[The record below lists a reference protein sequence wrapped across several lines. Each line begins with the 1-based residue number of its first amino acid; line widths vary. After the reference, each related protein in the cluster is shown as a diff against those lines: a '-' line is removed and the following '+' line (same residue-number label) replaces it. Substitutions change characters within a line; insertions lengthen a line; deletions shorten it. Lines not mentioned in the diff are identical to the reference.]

1 MQPFLLLLLAGCGS
15 DASTEKPT
23 EEPTVIL
30 LPEDL
35 AVVRTQSISTGPR
48 ISGTLTAAE
57 TAALRAESAGSV
69 VGLSAEIGDRVE
81 KGAVLAKIESQVAS
95 SAYVSTQSAVVSA
108 TQDASNARREIER
121 VRRLAEA
128 GALSPHDVEAA
139 EAGLAAAEARLAGAK
154 AQDAQMGEQV
164 GNTTVR
170 SPIDGIVSERAVGLG
185 DIVAP
190 GTPLFTVIEPSSL
203 RLEGAVPAAS
213 ATTLAIGTPVKFE
226 VQGFEGKPFDGTIE
240 RISPAVDPM
249 TRQIPILVSI
259 PNPEGKLLA
268 GLFAE
273 GRVATETHEGLVVPA
288 GAVDL
293 AGLRPSVLRVKDGA
307 IELVEIDV
315 GIHDT
320 EGELIEATSGLQ
332 QGDQIVLQGK
342 GDVKAGARVE
352 LRQENATTTPASAD
366 ASASAE
372 R

>member
-1 MQPFLLLLLAGCGS
+1 MHVFLLLLLTGCGS

-23 EEPTVIL
+23 EEPAVIL

-35 AVVRTQSISTGPR
+35 AIVRTQPISTGPR

-57 TAALRAESAGSV
+57 TATLRAESAGSV
-69 VGLSAEIGDRVE
+69 VDVQAEIGDHVK
-81 KGAVLAKIESQVAS
+81 KGALLAKIESQVAS
-95 SAYVSTQSAVVSA
+95 SAYVSTQSAVLSA
-108 TQDASNARREIER
+108 QQDASNARREVER
-121 VRRLAEA
+121 VKRLNEA
-128 GALSPHDVEAA
+128 GAVSPHDVEAA

-154 AQDAQMGEQV
+154 AQEAQMGEQV
-164 GNTTVR
+164 GNATLR
-170 SPIDGIVSERAVGLG
+170 SPIDGIVSQRAVGLG
-185 DIVAP
+185 DIVSP
-190 GTPLFTVIEPSSL
+190 GMPLFTIIEPSSL

-213 ATTLAIGTPVKFE
+213 ATSLAIGTPVKFE
-226 VQGFEGKPFDGTIE
+226 VQGFEGKPFDGKIE

-249 TRQIPILVSI
+249 TRQIPILVGI
-259 PNPEGKLLA
+259 PNPEGRLLA

-273 GRVATETHEGLVVPA
+273 GRVATETHEALVVPA

-293 AGLRPSVLRVKDGA
+293 AGLRPSVLRLKDDA
-307 IELVEIDV
+307 IELVEIDI

-320 EGELIEATSGLQ
+320 EDELVEVKSGLQ
-332 QGDQIVLQGK
+332 EGDKLVMQGK

-352 LRQENATTTPASAD
+352 LRDQNTTSPAAAD

>member
-1 MQPFLLLLLAGCGS
+1 MYSFLLLLLTGCGS
-15 DASTEKPT
+15 DASTAKPT
-23 EEPTVIL
+23 EEPAVIL

-35 AVVRTQSISTGPR
+35 AEVRKQPISTGPR
-48 ISGTLTAAE
+48 ISGTLAAAE

-69 VGLSAEIGDRVE
+69 VDVQAEIGDHVK

-95 SAYVSTQSAVVSA
+95 SAYLSTQSAVVSA
-108 TQDASNARREIER
+108 TQDAVNARREVER
-121 VRRLAEA
+121 VKRLAEA
-128 GALSPHDVEAA
+128 GALSAHDVEAA

-154 AQDAQMGEQV
+154 AQEAQMGEQV

-190 GTPLFTVIEPSSL
+190 GAPLFTVIEPSSL

-213 ATTLAIGTPVKFE
+213 ATSLQIGTPVKFE
-226 VQGFEGKPFDGTIE
+226 VQGFEGKPFEGKIE

-249 TRQIPILVSI
+249 TRQIPILVGI
-259 PNPEGKLLA
+259 PNPEGRLLA

-273 GRVATETHEGLVVPA
+273 GRVAAETHEALVVPA
-288 GAVDL
+288 GAVDFT
-293 AGLRPSVLRVKDGA
+293 GLRPSVLRLKDGA
-307 IELVEIDV
+307 IELVPIDI
-315 GIHDT
+315 GIHDS
-320 EGELIEATSGLQ
+320 EDELVEVMSGLE
-332 QGDQIVLQGK
+332 QGDKLVMQGK

-352 LRQENATTTPASAD
+352 LRDQNATSPAAAD

>member
-1 MQPFLLLLLAGCGS
+1 MHAFLLLLLTGCGS
-15 DASTEKPT
+15 DATETPAET
-23 EEPTVIL
+23 PAVIL

-35 AVVRTQSISTGPR
+35 AQVRKAPISMGPR

-57 TAALRAESAGSV
+57 SAALRAESAGSV
-69 VGLSAEIGDRVE
+69 VDLQAEIGDHVK
-81 KGAVLAKIESQVAS
+81 KGDVLAKIESQVAN
-95 SAYVSTQSAVVSA
+95 SAYISTQSAVVSA
-108 TQDASNARREIER
+108 TQDVTNARREIER
-121 VRRLAEA
+121 VKRLQEA

-154 AQDAQMGEQV
+154 AQEAQMGEQV

-170 SPIDGIVSERAVGLG
+170 SPIDGIVSERSIGLG

-190 GTPLFTVIEPSSL
+190 GAPLFTVIEPSSL

-213 ATTLAIGTPVKFE
+213 ATSLQIGATVRFE
-226 VQGFEGKPFDGTIE
+226 VQGFEGKPFDGKIE

-249 TRQIPILVSI
+249 TRQIPILVGI
-259 PNPEGKLLA
+259 PNPEGRLLA

-273 GRVATETHEGLVVPA
+273 GRVDAETHEGLVVPA
-288 GAVDL
+288 GAVDFT
-293 AGLRPSVLRVKDGA
+293 GLRPSVLRVTDGA
-307 IELVEIDV
+307 LELVPIDIGIHDSEDELVEV
-315 GIHDT
+315 
-320 EGELIEATSGLQ
+320 TSGLE
-332 QGDQIVLQGK
+332 QGDKLVMQGK

-352 LRQENATTTPASAD
+352 LRDQNATSPAAAD

>member
-1 MQPFLLLLLAGCGS
+1 MHALLLLLLTGCGS
-15 DASTEKPT
+15 DASTAKPA
-23 EEPTVIL
+23 EPPVVIL

-35 AVVRTQSISTGPR
+35 AEVRREPISTGPR
-48 ISGTLTAAE
+48 ISGTLTAAA

-69 VGLSAEIGDRVE
+69 IDLQAEIGDHVT
-81 KGAVLAKIESQVAS
+81 KGSVLAKIESQVAS

-108 TQDASNARREIER
+108 TQDAANARREIER
-121 VRRLAEA
+121 VKRLAEA
-128 GALSPHDVEAA
+128 GAMSQYDVEAA
-139 EAGLAAAEARLAGAK
+139 EAALAAAEARLAGAK
-154 AQDAQMGEQV
+154 AQEAQMGEQV
-164 GNTTVR
+164 GDTTVR

-190 GTPLFTVIEPSSL
+190 GAPLFTVIEPSSL

-213 ATTLAIGTPVKFE
+213 ATSLQIGTPVRFE
-226 VQGFEGKPFDGTIE
+226 VQGFEGKPFEGKVQ

-249 TRQIPILVSI
+249 TRQIPILVDI
-259 PNPEGKLLA
+259 PNPEGRLLA

-293 AGLRPSVLRVKDGA
+293 TGLRPSVLRVKDGTV
-307 IELVEIDV
+307 ELVEIEI

-320 EGELIEATSGLQ
+320 EGERVEVKSGLEP
-332 QGDQIVLQGK
+332 GDPIVMQGK
-342 GDVKAGARVE
+342 GDVKAGSRVE
-352 LRQENATTTPASAD
+352 LRDGNEPSNAAD

>member
-1 MQPFLLLLLAGCGS
+1 MHALLLLLLTGCGS
-15 DASTEKPT
+15 DASTETPT
-23 EEPTVIL
+23 EEPAVIL

-35 AVVRTQSISTGPR
+35 AIVRSQAISTGPR

-69 VGLSAEIGDRVE
+69 VDVQAEIGDRVE
-81 KGAVLAKIESQVAS
+81 KGTVLAKIESQVAS
-95 SAYVSTQSAVVSA
+95 SAFVSTQSAVVSA
-108 TQDASNARREIER
+108 TQDATNARREIER
-121 VRRLAEA
+121 VKRLAEA

-154 AQDAQMGEQV
+154 AQEAQMGEQV

-190 GTPLFTVIEPSSL
+190 GAPLFTVIEPSSL

-226 VQGFEGKPFDGTIE
+226 VQGFEGKPFEGTIE

-249 TRQIPILVSI
+249 TRQIPILVGI

-273 GRVATETHEGLVVPA
+273 GRVATETHEGLVIPS

-293 AGLRPSVLRVKDGA
+293 TGLRPSVLRVTDTTL
-307 IELVEIDV
+307 ELVPIDV

-320 EGELIEATSGLQ
+320 EAELVEVTSGLA
-332 QGDQIVLQGK
+332 QGDKIVLQGK

-352 LRQENATTTPASAD
+352 LRPGNETAPAAAD